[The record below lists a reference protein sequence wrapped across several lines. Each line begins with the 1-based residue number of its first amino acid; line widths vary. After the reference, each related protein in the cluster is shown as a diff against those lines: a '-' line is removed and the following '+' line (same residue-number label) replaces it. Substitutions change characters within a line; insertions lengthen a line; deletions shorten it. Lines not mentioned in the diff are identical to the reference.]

1 MCMLENVTDE
11 EGAWKFL
18 DVLLQKNAANN
29 MDGVREPRANFTE
42 SGSEIDIFSRNQK
55 REFEIF
61 GIHWRKAT

>member
-18 DVLLQKNAANN
+18 DVDLQKNVANN
-29 MDGVREPRANFTE
+29 MGGANFTE

-61 GIHWRKAT
+61 GTHWRKST